1 MTMPEPLKILIIEDE
16 VFIGLSLEAELSRA
30 GYDITGIAATGEE
43 AIRKAAETVPDIL
56 LMDIHL
62 AGDMDGLE
70 AVKTIHEKGKI
81 PVIFMSGYADEII
94 QARSESFSPIA
105 FLIKP
110 VKMHQLIQI
119 LKDAFPPH
127 Y

>member
-1 MTMPEPLKILIIEDE
+1 MSGPLKILIIEDE

-30 GYDITGIAATGEE
+30 GYDITGIAATGDE

-62 AGDMDGLE
+62 AGDMDGME
-70 AVKTIHEKGKI
+70 AAKTIRENGDI

-94 QARSESFSPIA
+94 QVRADSFNPIA

-110 VKMHQLIQI
+110 VKMQQLIQI
-119 LKDAFPPH
+119 LKDAFPPQR
-127 Y
+127 

>member
-1 MTMPEPLKILIIEDE
+1 MPGPLKILIIEDE

-30 GYDITGIAATGEE
+30 GYDITGIAATGDE
-43 AIRKAAETVPDIL
+43 AIKKAAETVPDIL

-70 AVKTIHEKGKI
+70 AAKTIRENRDI

-94 QARSESFSPIA
+94 QVRADSFNPIA

-110 VKMHQLIQI
+110 VKMQQLIQI
-119 LKDAFPPH
+119 LNDAFPPLR
-127 Y
+127 

>member
-1 MTMPEPLKILIIEDE
+1 MTMPGPLKILIIEDE

-30 GYDITGIAATGEE
+30 GYDITGIAATGDE
-43 AIRKAAETVPDIL
+43 AIKKAAETVPDIL

-70 AVKTIHEKGKI
+70 AAKTIRENRDI

-94 QARSESFSPIA
+94 QVRADSFNPIA

-110 VKMHQLIQI
+110 VKMQQLIQI
-119 LKDAFPPH
+119 LNDAFPPLR
-127 Y
+127 

>member
-1 MTMPEPLKILIIEDE
+1 MPGPLKILIIEDE

-30 GYDITGIAATGEE
+30 GYDITGIAATGDE
-43 AIRKAAETVPDIL
+43 AIKKAAETVPDIL

-70 AVKTIHEKGKI
+70 AAKTIRENRDI

-94 QARSESFSPIA
+94 QVRADSFNPIA

-110 VKMHQLIQI
+110 VKMQQLIQI
-119 LKDAFPPH
+119 LNDAFPPL
-127 Y
+127 

>member
-1 MTMPEPLKILIIEDE
+1 MPGPLKILIIEDE

-30 GYDITGIAATGEE
+30 GYDITGIAATGDE

-70 AVKTIHEKGKI
+70 AAKTIRENGDT

-94 QARSESFSPIA
+94 QVRADSFNPIA

-110 VKMHQLIQI
+110 VKMQQLIQI
-119 LKDAFPPH
+119 LNDAFPPLR
-127 Y
+127 

>member
-1 MTMPEPLKILIIEDE
+1 MPGPLKILIIEDE

-70 AVKTIHEKGKI
+70 AAKTIRENRDI

-94 QARSESFSPIA
+94 QVRADSFNPIA

-110 VKMHQLIQI
+110 VKMQQLIQI
-119 LKDAFPPH
+119 LNDAFPPLR
-127 Y
+127 

>member
-1 MTMPEPLKILIIEDE
+1 MPGPLKILIIEDE

-30 GYDITGIAATGEE
+30 GYDITGIAATGDE

-70 AVKTIHEKGKI
+70 AAKTIRENRDI

-94 QARSESFSPIA
+94 QVRADSFNPIA

-110 VKMHQLIQI
+110 VKMQQLIQI
-119 LKDAFPPH
+119 LKETFPPQR
-127 Y
+127 